1 MIIRLSESTWIN
13 LESIEY
19 LHIYVNSSQISDTD
33 CRITLEV
40 DFKLKDCKIQTA
52 RMAECRKNYIV
63 MQSLK
68 SSVCRFLRVRMMFK
82 EERVLDLFNYCEGV
96 STKDLI
102 EKFER
107 SIK

>member
-52 RMAECRKNYIV
+52 LMADCRKDYIV
-63 MQSLK
+63 METLK
-68 SSVCRFLRVRMMFK
+68 SCVCKYLYIRMFK
-82 EERVLDLFNYCEGV
+82 ETEKFIDLFNYCEGV